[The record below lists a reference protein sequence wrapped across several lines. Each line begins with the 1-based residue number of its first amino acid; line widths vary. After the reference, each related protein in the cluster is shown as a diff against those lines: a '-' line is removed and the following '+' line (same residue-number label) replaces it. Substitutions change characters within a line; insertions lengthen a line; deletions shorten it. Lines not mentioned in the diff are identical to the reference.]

1 MTGAGGAIEGNL
13 FALFPLFQ
21 RWPRAEA
28 HDDPDMIWTL
38 SDVPF
43 PLFNSVLRA
52 RLEPA
57 RAEAAIDRAIARC
70 RSRDVPL
77 LWWTGPSTR
86 PADLEARLAARG
98 LYAEHAIGMAAD
110 LVDSPAARRRPA
122 AVTVECVSSS
132 QVLERWCEVLCCA
145 FDMPAFVGDAFLGLT
160 LALGLDDGAPFRHY
174 LARLDGEPA
183 GTCSVFYGAGVAGL
197 YDVGTVSRA
206 RRRGVATCATRAAM
220 EDARRRGCRTAVLHA
235 TPDGLSVYR
244 ALGFREHC
252 RLGQFVWVPS

>member
-1 MTGAGGAIEGNL
+1 VTGAARAIEGNL

-52 RLEPA
+52 RLDPG
-57 RAEAAIDRAIARC
+57 RVEAAIDRAIARC
-70 RSRDVPL
+70 RRREVPL

-86 PADLEARLAARG
+86 PADLEARLADRG
-98 LYAEHAIGMAAD
+98 LYEEHAVGMAAD
-110 LVDSPAARRRPA
+110 LGTLPAERPA
-122 AVTVECVSSS
+122 RGVVTVERVGSRS
-132 QVLERWCEVLCCA
+132 VLECWCEVLCGA
-145 FDMPAFVGDAFLGLT
+145 FEMPGFVGDAFLGLT
-160 LALGLDDGAPFRHY
+160 MALGLDDHAPLRHY
-174 LARLDGEPA
+174 LARLDGRPA
-183 GTCSVFYGAGVAGL
+183 GTCSVFFGAGVAGL
-197 YDVGTVSRA
+197 YDVGTVAGA
-206 RRRGVATCATRAAM
+206 RERGVATTVTRAAM
-220 EDARRRGCRTAVLHA
+220 DDARRRGCTTAVLHA